1 MKYIFALKL
10 LLLMNFTLMGQS
22 LFIDSLFSNNGFE
35 IVSFDN
41 QLSNIELFKSNQGDY
56 RIVGLDLLEF
66 GPPFIHIEDYF
77 ILGFDNCGKID
88 SNYATNG
95 RFSLEDYLLIDYFS
109 ESPCFSNYLHIET
122 YGSSSDG
129 HILFSGTLPVE
140 YPTNSLCLFSPLIA
154 KVQPNGELDTNF
166 IYQDISLFFDSLN
179 ISCKA
184 SYNYAELLNNE
195 GLLCIGQFSD
205 ENEEGILIVKHQP
218 NGNLDSTYNNVG
230 FKKINIANLRFAE
243 LDIIKS
249 SDDNYIIATTDFN
262 YTYPI
267 FIKIDAGGELVES
280 FGINGVFTDT
290 STIVYGNSNRFIK
303 IQGEKIIFVH
313 GYSIDIDGYKTISL
327 VRYNNNGT
335 SDSTFGSNGKA
346 NVQVVQSS
354 TPGKVIGIDILNSN
368 KILLGY
374 HQYWNGSY
382 SSTLVLNEN
391 GLIDTTFATSGRLIH
406 EVGDL
411 STAYGSAHEIIDGR
425 LVLAGITN
433 NSNVILSRFTEGNTI
448 PNITI
453 DGNILSSGITSNSI
467 EIQWY
472 INGELI
478 ESSNDNNIEITIP
491 GEYVVVAND
500 LIDCGSKSDTLNIN
514 TVNNSPKYLDDLT
527 ISPNPSNSDLYINSL
542 KVSTDFIIYNL
553 LGKIV
558 KSGVVSSENNRI
570 NISCLANGIY
580 LLRFDWAPAR
590 MIIKN

>member
-1 MKYIFALKL
+1 
-10 LLLMNFTLMGQS
+10 
-22 LFIDSLFSNNGFE
+22 
-35 IVSFDN
+35 
-41 QLSNIELFKSNQGDY
+41 
-56 RIVGLDLLEF
+56 
-66 GPPFIHIEDYF
+66 
-77 ILGFDNCGKID
+77 
-88 SNYATNG
+88 
-95 RFSLEDYLLIDYFS
+95 
-109 ESPCFSNYLHIET
+109 
-122 YGSSSDG
+122 
-129 HILFSGTLPVE
+129 
-140 YPTNSLCLFSPLIA
+140 
-154 KVQPNGELDTNF
+154 
-166 IYQDISLFFDSLN
+166 
-179 ISCKA
+179 
-184 SYNYAELLNNE
+184 
-195 GLLCIGQFSD
+195 
-205 ENEEGILIVKHQP
+205 
-218 NGNLDSTYNNVG
+218 
-230 FKKINIANLRFAE
+230 
-243 LDIIKS
+243 
-249 SDDNYIIATTDFN
+249 
-262 YTYPI
+262 
-267 FIKIDAGGELVES
+267 
-280 FGINGVFTDT
+280 
-290 STIVYGNSNRFIK
+290 
-303 IQGEKIIFVH
+303 
-313 GYSIDIDGYKTISL
+313 
-327 VRYNNNGT
+327 
-335 SDSTFGSNGKA
+335 
-346 NVQVVQSS
+346 
-354 TPGKVIGIDILNSN
+354 
-368 KILLGY
+368 
-374 HQYWNGSY
+374 
-382 SSTLVLNEN
+382 
-391 GLIDTTFATSGRLIH
+391 LIH